1 MPVYEIAQLTK
12 TYTGRATPANQALTF
27 TVEQGEIFGLLGDNG
42 AGKTTLIRQM
52 VNLLTPTSGTIR
64 LFGKPLTDSAMYT
77 PLQIGYMPQS
87 SNALNMLTVGETLY
101 FSAHLRG
108 LTRPDAHKERDR
120 LIDLLHLGDSRDVIV
135 PRLSGGQKRMVLLGT
150 ALAAMRPVLILDE
163 PTNDLSPQNRRLVW
177 DLLRRINQEHGT
189 TIILV
194 THNAIEAEKIIQR
207 VGIMS
212 RGKMIALGQPGRLKG
227 ELNDQL
233 RLEVIFAPDA
243 PPQFPDT
250 PHEIAPGRWQWL
262 IERTAAPTYL
272 ELINRTPSIEDFQLS
287 TATLEDLYLHLADGD
302 GY

>member
-1 MPVYEIAQLTK
+1 MPVYEIEHLTK
-12 TYTGRATPANQALTF
+12 IYKGRSTPANDELSF

-42 AGKTTLIRQM
+42 AGKTTLVRQM

-64 LFGKPLTDSAMYT
+64 LFGKPLNDSAMYT

-87 SNALNMLTVGETLY
+87 SNALNMLTVAETFY
-101 FSAHLRG
+101 FAAHLRG
-108 LTRPDAHKERDR
+108 LSRPDAQRERDR
-120 LIDLLHLGDSRDVIV
+120 LIELLRLGDSRDMVV

-150 ALAAMRPVLILDE
+150 TLAAMRPVLILDE

-177 DLLRRINQEHGT
+177 ELLRRINQEQGT

-212 RGKMIALGQPGRLKG
+212 RGQMIALGQPGRLKG
-227 ELNDQL
+227 ELNEQL

-243 PPQFPDT
+243 PPAFPQT
-250 PHEIAPGRWQWL
+250 PHKIAPGPWQLL
-262 IERTAAPTYL
+262 IDRTDAPTYL
-272 ELINRTPSIEDFQLS
+272 DIINRTPSIEDFQLS
-287 TATLEDLYLHLADGD
+287 TATLEDLYLHLAENG
-302 GY
+302 G